1 MTLSSLRADAARCN
15 SRMVT
20 ARRTEP
26 GTVKRGD
33 PINAVAQTILAKARG
48 REFTLSDAA
57 QWAGRDYANT
67 RYTVETM
74 LKSGVIRCKTV
85 ILDVRIY
92 QEVR

>member
-1 MTLSSLRADAARCN
+1 MTLASLMADATRCN

-33 PINAVAQTILAKARG
+33 PISGTAQTILTKARG

-57 QWAGRDYANT
+57 HWAGRDYANT

-74 LKSGVIRCKTV
+74 LRSGVIRCKTI